1 MTRGLASRHTRPEL
15 GAAPGHP
22 PAGGAQRLAQR
33 YRHLARKRLA
43 ALWGL
48 SVLLCACVL
57 ADMACG
63 PSGLG
68 LADVLQGLLRP
79 GALDTA
85 QQVIV
90 WQVRLPY
97 ALMAVV
103 VGASLGLAGAEMQ
116 TALNNPLASPFTLGV
131 SAAAA
136 VGASVAVVTGLTWVV
151 WSENLAIPVLA
162 FLGAATATGLIQLL
176 AWRQGASVDTVVLFG
191 IALLFT
197 FEALLWL
204 LQYVA
209 DSSALQQIVFWTM
222 GSLGRATWI
231 KIATVAAVL
240 SACALWSATDAWAL
254 TALRAGEDQARSFGI
269 AVERLRML
277 TLLRVS
283 LLAATALSFVG
294 TIGFVGLV
302 GPHMARLLLGEDHRY
317 LLPGSALAGALMLSM
332 ASILSK
338 TLVPGVVLP
347 IGIVTALVG
356 VPLFMALVLRQ
367 RRGA

>member
-1 MTRGLASRHTRPEL
+1 MLSTSPPPSLTP
-15 GAAPGHP
+15 AAE
-22 PAGGAQRLAQR
+22 QRLAYR
-33 YRHLARKRLA
+33 YGHFARRRKWILVLLLAVLA
-43 ALWGL
+43 ACFLVDISL
-48 SVLLCACVL
+48 
-57 ADMACG
+57 G
-63 PSGLG
+63 PSNLPV
-68 LADVLQGLLRP
+68 ADVLRGLWAP
-79 GALDTA
+79 GELDNA
-85 QQVIV
+85 QRVII

-97 ALMAVV
+97 ATMALI

-136 VGASVAVVTGLTWVV
+136 VGASLAVVSGLTWVV
-151 WSENLAIPVLA
+151 GNENLAVPVLA
-162 FLGAATATGLIQLL
+162 FVAATMATGLIQLL

-197 FEALLWL
+197 FEAMLWL

-209 DSSALQQIVFWTM
+209 DSNALQQIVFWTM
-222 GSLGRATWI
+222 GSLGRATWF
-231 KIATVAAVL
+231 KIGIVTAVL
-240 SACALWSATDAWAL
+240 AVCSLWSTRTAWSL
-254 TALRAGEDQARSFGI
+254 TALRSGEEQARSIGV
-269 AVERLRML
+269 AVERVRLL

-302 GPHMARLLLGEDHRY
+302 GPHIARMLLGEDHRY
-317 LLPGSALAGALMLSM
+317 LLPGAALSGALMLSA

-338 TLVPGVVLP
+338 SLVPGVVLP

-356 VPLFMALVLRQ
+356 VPLFMVLILRQ